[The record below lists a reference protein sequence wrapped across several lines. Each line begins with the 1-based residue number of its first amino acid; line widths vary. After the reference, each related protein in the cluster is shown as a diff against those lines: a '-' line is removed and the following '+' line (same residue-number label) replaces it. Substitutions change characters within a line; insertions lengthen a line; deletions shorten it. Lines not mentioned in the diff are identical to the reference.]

1 MGDLDYGKTRQLLLD
16 LGWIDSGWFSN
27 RTIYT
32 LGGYQ
37 IVEHNCDWFISKS
50 DNWSSSLYKI
60 WVRDE
65 EIIREFT
72 DLIKKVMENM
82 SNPDKCTLAEYWE
95 NTKNIQEFYN
105 KYDTNHSDEWGDGD
119 TEDDEFLEDL

>member
-16 LGWIDSGWFSN
+16 LGWIDSGWFNN

-50 DNWSSSLYKI
+50 NEWSSSLYKI
-60 WVRDE
+60 WVKDE

-95 NTKNIQEFYN
+95 NKKNIQEFYN
-105 KYDTNHSDEWGDGD
+105 KYDTNHSDEWSDGD

>member
-16 LGWIDSGWFSN
+16 LGWIVSGWFSN

-60 WVRDE
+60 WVKDE

-95 NTKNIQEFYN
+95 NKKNIQEFYN
-105 KYDTNHSDEWGDGD
+105 KYDTNHSDEWSDGD

>member
-1 MGDLDYGKTRQLLLD
+1 MGNLDYEKTKQLLLD
-16 LGWIDSGWFSN
+16 LGWIVSGWWDN
-27 RTIYT
+27 RTTYT

-50 DNWSSSLYKI
+50 NEWSSSLYEI

-72 DLIKKVMENM
+72 SLIKKVMENM
-82 SNPDKCTLAEYWE
+82 SNRDKCTLAEYWE
-95 NTKNIQEFYN
+95 NKKNIQEFYN
-105 KYDTNHSDEWGDGD
+105 KYGPNHSDEWGDGD